1 MYNFLVYNGQI
12 SSMGYRRWC
21 LMINWG
27 GHDLHSLNSVM
38 CLYGVIAIIIVTT
51 ASIKYI
57 QPWVDVISV
66 MIVLSELDLLG
77 MGSGQKM
84 GSALLKGQITNPQ
97 I

>member
-1 MYNFLVYNGQI
+1 
-12 SSMGYRRWC
+12 
-21 LMINWG
+21 
-27 GHDLHSLNSVM
+27 M

-77 MGSGQKM
+77 MGSGEKM
-84 GSALLKGQITNPQ
+84 RSALLKGQITNPQ

>member
-1 MYNFLVYNGQI
+1 
-12 SSMGYRRWC
+12 
-21 LMINWG
+21 
-27 GHDLHSLNSVM
+27 M

-84 GSALLKGQITNPQ
+84 RSVLLKGQITNPQ

>member
-1 MYNFLVYNGQI
+1 
-12 SSMGYRRWC
+12 
-21 LMINWG
+21 
-27 GHDLHSLNSVM
+27 M

>member
-1 MYNFLVYNGQI
+1 
-12 SSMGYRRWC
+12 
-21 LMINWG
+21 
-27 GHDLHSLNSVM
+27 M

-77 MGSGQKM
+77 KGSGQKM